1 MNENLD
7 INLNDVTDGGEP
19 PTDLV
24 GMVSLLGAL
33 SDAEREAVLPGFE
46 ARVALLTQPRGP
58 ASGVIGEELSTR
70 RFVVHAAESVA
81 ERTRGRSVTG
91 RPFQMRMAAAVALLG
106 TVLATLVATRAALG
120 PQVGTTGTLAAV
132 TGDAAELER
141 DVERLLSVYAAFDGD
156 SASELA
162 TIFDDAGTLG
172 DHVSSR
178 ESSDSEWLE
187 ESL

>member
-58 ASGVIGEELSTR
+58 ASRRRSHPLGVGHDGS
-70 RFVVHAAESVA
+70 S
-81 ERTRGRSVTG
+81 GQ
-91 RPFQMRMAAAVALLG
+91 PD
-106 TVLATLVATRAALG
+106 G
-120 PQVGTTGTLAAV
+120 PA
-132 TGDAAELER
+132 R
-141 DVERLLSVYAAFDGD
+141 
-156 SASELA
+156 
-162 TIFDDAGTLG
+162 
-172 DHVSSR
+172 
-178 ESSDSEWLE
+178 
-187 ESL
+187 